1 MKVRKKVREKVREK
15 AREKVR
21 EKLREKVREVG
32 KKIFHQLPP
41 CKLIWALTEINKNV
55 KTISEITNREKFQE
69 RNRNNMITKRA
80 AKIKR

>member
-1 MKVRKKVREKVREK
+1 MREK

-21 EKLREKVREVG
+21 EKLKEKVRDKVREKGKGSREVG

-55 KTISEITNREKFQE
+55 KTI
-69 RNRNNMITKRA
+69 
-80 AKIKR
+80 